1 MNVNKHTTHVI
12 ANPDRKTTK
21 VKKASG
27 YPHIKIV
34 NAEWMFQCCSRWEH
48 VDETPYLIE
57 VDAAHRGASPLEEL
71 DDTDIGGTG
80 DEGGDDTDA
89 QVELDMSAEKWKSMD
104 DEFEDFMNE
113 LSDDTE
119 GESGTDTDSVRSDAS
134 AQTTDSK
141 SGKRKR
147 KRRTGNTD
155 ESAADDSDDSVSST
169 SRLQRRKKRTMERVT
184 SLTNMVTA
192 EKSSGLPS
200 PETTGPEEVEDE
212 EGANFTKAEVGDSE
226 EANLVTPTGLDIAGE
241 DEDYDDGLE
250 AEMLAE
256 FEKTDEDA

>member
-1 MNVNKHTTHVI
+1 VSVNVNRYTTHVI

-34 NAEWMFQCCSRWEH
+34 NAEWMLQCCSRWEH

-57 VDAAHRGASPLEEL
+57 IDAADRGGSPLEEL

-80 DEGGDDTDA
+80 DEGGGDEA
-89 QVELDMSAEKWKSMD
+89 NSQVQLDMSAEKWQSVD
-104 DEFEDFMNE
+104 AEFQDFMDNV
-113 LSDDTE
+113 SDDTE
-119 GESGTDTDSVRSDAS
+119 EGSGSDSESVRSDAS
-134 AQTTDSK
+134 AQTDSK

-147 KRRTGNTD
+147 KRKTVSTD
-155 ESAADDSDDSVSST
+155 ESGAEDSDDSVTST

-184 SLTNMVTA
+184 SLTNVVSA

-200 PETTGPEEVEDE
+200 PETTGPEEGQGEEEEE
-212 EGANFTKAEVGDSE
+212 EGKV
-226 EANLVTPTGLDIAGE
+226 VKPTGLDMAGE
-241 DEDYDDGLE
+241 EEDYDDGLE